1 MLGYLMYYEVPA
13 YFLNKHTDLVI
24 TKFIYQYVIQE
35 PGGFSTYQINLATF
49 FPRWI
54 LAKVNND
61 ARLIIYSYEMI

>member
-49 FPRWI
+49 FPR
-54 LAKVNND
+54 
-61 ARLIIYSYEMI
+61 